1 MKRNTEKFTRLE
13 KQIEEMIEKYPHSHN
28 ILSAFKMILLERTRL
43 VEAGSCKSV
52 DVSQVD
58 KIRLQ
63 GGVPVSRQVTLF
75 HPDEPWDEIA
85 MAMIPS
91 VVSGFPNFAE
101 ELQKIESGVRDGSL
115 QLKDYFTAFPELD
128 EKVVKD
134 WATMLNIQ
142 IIPLHLLL
150 ISILR
155 PVLEMKAKEVV
166 DLLGDFSWDKGY
178 CPICGTFPDIA
189 VIKDKI
195 TQRWLHCPRC
205 RHAWHYNRVLCP
217 YCEHEGK
224 EEGTTYF
231 FVEGKEQETAFICGR
246 CNRYL
251 LTLNRISDL
260 GDRDFDVV
268 SMGLTHLDMIM
279 QEKNYNPVACT
290 EWNGFKEQS

>member
-1 MKRNTEKFTRLE
+1 MKRNTERFTRLE
-13 KQIEEMIEKYPHSHN
+13 TQIEEMIEKYPHSHN
-28 ILSAFKMILLERTRL
+28 VLSAFKMILLERTRL

-63 GGVPVSRQVTLF
+63 GGVPVSRQVALF
-75 HPDEPWDEIA
+75 HPDEPWNEIA